1 MKKGYIY
8 RHIRLDK
15 NEVFYIGYGGFNK
28 LEKENTYK
36 RAYSLRDRNKYW
48 YNITNNT
55 QYIIEI
61 MMEEL
66 SIDKAIE
73 KEIELISLY
82 GRLDLKKGTL
92 VNMTDGGEGNSNS
105 SLETR
110 LKISKSNKGKVF
122 SDDHKLKLSIERRKR
137 VTTDETKEKISK
149 SNSGKKHT
157 QESKDKIRNFNKGK
171 VFSDDH
177 KLKLSIERRKRVTT
191 DETKEKMSESHK
203 GKTGKKHTQESK
215 DKISNSLSG
224 KVSKKRVKIICL
236 NTGEIYNSII
246 EASNI
251 LGISNIHSVL
261 SGKRKHTNGYIFEY
275 YND

>member
-137 VTTDETKEKISK
+137 VTTDETKEK
-149 SNSGKKHT
+149 
-157 QESKDKIRNFNKGK
+157 
-171 VFSDDH
+171 
-177 KLKLSIERRKRVTT
+177 
-191 DETKEKMSESHK
+191 MSESHK